1 MPGASKGTGVARAWT
16 SNKAWAT
23 VLVDATPA
31 AALAACRPAL
41 LEKYKAYASW
51 GAAGSGDKGR
61 TFADAF
67 DDFMTDRFIVG
78 DEPEAADEFQRYR
91 DELGINTFILRMSWI
106 GLPQDEMLET
116 IRRVGRIATK
126 LA

>member
-1 MPGASKGTGVARAWT
+1 MSVGA
-16 SNKAWAT
+16 
-23 VLVDATPA
+23 
-31 AALAACRPAL
+31 

-51 GAAGSGDKGR
+51 GAAGSGDKGH

-78 DEPEAADEFQRYR
+78 DEAEATDEFQRYL

-116 IRRVGRIATK
+116 IRRVGRIAAK